1 MKNISKRELD
11 LLLNRDQKVFVK
23 FYKMYAPKLVD
34 HINCY
39 VKNVEEAKDI
49 TEDIFINFYKLSRT
63 YDRNKSNIF
72 TWLCAIGKNK
82 AIDYLNKENNVTIHE
97 FDDKIYGVESKPNFM
112 LLDLKEIMDEDD
124 YNIMC
129 LKYIEGLT
137 AKEVSVIMNVSE
149 RTIFRK
155 LKIIE
160 EIVKDYVEV
169 NGNE

>member
-1 MKNISKRELD
+1 
-11 LLLNRDQKVFVK
+11 
-23 FYKMYAPKLVD
+23 
-34 HINCY
+34 
-39 VKNVEEAKDI
+39 
-49 TEDIFINFYKLSRT
+49 
-63 YDRNKSNIF
+63 
-72 TWLCAIGKNK
+72 
-82 AIDYLNKENNVTIHE
+82 
-97 FDDKIYGVESKPNFM
+97 M

-169 NGNE
+169 NNNE